1 MRSETDAVLV
11 LPDDYEQAKEGA
23 KKAAE
28 RGLCRLV
35 FTDPVLLDR
44 WLSAVAAHQES
55 PHSQH

>member
-1 MRSETDAVLV
+1 MRTETDAILV
-11 LPDDYEQAKEGA
+11 QPEDYEQAKEGA

-35 FTDPVLLDR
+35 FTDAGLLDR

-55 PHSQH
+55 LHSQR